1 MMRCFRPDRMTYAVT
16 TFIEEKLHPKYTEN
30 RTVPFATSYE
40 ETGPGTPVFFI
51 LSPGVDPLKDVE
63 AVGKKLGFTFDNRN
77 FHNVSLGQGQEI
89 VAEQAMELAAKEGH
103 WVILQNIHLVAKWL
117 PALEKAL
124 EKYSEGSDPRF
135 RMFVSAEPAG
145 TRAGHIIPQ
154 GILESSIKITNEPP
168 TGILANLHKALDNF
182 DQNTLEMCS
191 RENEF
196 KSILNSL
203 CYFHAVVCE
212 RRKFG
217 PQGWNRSYPFN
228 VGDLTISVDV
238 LYNYLEANSKVPWD
252 DLRYLFGEIMYGGHI
267 TDDWDRKVS
276 FVLSYYLLM

>member
-1 MMRCFRPDRMTYAVT
+1 MRCFRPDRMTYAVT
-16 TFIEEKLHPKYTEN
+16 AFIEEKLHPKYVEN
-30 RTVPFATSYE
+30 RSVPFEESYLE
-40 ETGPGTPVFFI
+40 SGPATPVFFI

-63 AVGKKLGFTFDNRN
+63 RVGKKLGFTFDNKN

-117 PALEKAL
+117 PTLEKKI
-124 EKYSEGSDPRF
+124 EEYGEGSHEALRIY
-135 RMFVSAEPAG
+135 VSAEPAG
-145 TRAGHIIPQ
+145 TVESHIIPQ

-182 DQNTLEMCS
+182 TQETLEMCS

-217 PQGWNRSYPFN
+217 PQGWNR
-228 VGDLTISVDV
+228 
-238 LYNYLEANSKVPWD
+238 WD
-252 DLRYLFGEIMYGGHI
+252 IW
-267 TDDWDRKVS
+267 TD
-276 FVLSYYLLM
+276 